1 MNYFILMSCHV
12 WLNIKVKFFFPW
24 NVWVTPKF
32 LCFLHFQ
39 ACQKALIA
47 HYGEEF
53 NSFHLA
59 MNDKDEFTVETDV
72 DLGLIASEQRIVELD
87 KVWLFRG

>member
-1 MNYFILMSCHV
+1 MFGSV
-12 WLNIKVKFFFPW
+12 LN
-24 NVWVTPKF
+24 NF
-32 LCFLHFQ
+32 LCSLHFQ

-87 KVWLFRG
+87 KVRLFRGLGSSNLLSIQLWL